1 MRLIQSFLLAL
12 ALSALAST
20 SALASAD
27 APKAGAEYT
36 SLETALPTRAENGKI
51 EVIEFFSYA
60 CPHCRAFDP
69 VLAAWVKKNADKISF
84 RRVHVAMRAA
94 ELPLQRLY
102 TTLEAMGLT
111 EKIHPKVFA
120 ALHEEDVRLYSDAAV
135 FEWVAKAGIDKA
147 KFMAT
152 YNSFGM
158 PSRLAAAQATVA
170 SFQVDH
176 WPSIGIDGRFYT
188 SPSKVATA
196 AGVMLTTEQ
205 QQQGGLTVMDFLV
218 AKAKAEKK

>member
-1 MRLIQSFLLAL
+1 MRLIQSVLFAL
-12 ALSALAST
+12 ALSALASGT
-20 SALASAD
+20 ALASAE
-27 APKAGAEYT
+27 APKAGADYT
-36 SLETALPTRAENGKI
+36 NLETALPTRAENGKV
-51 EVIEFFSYA
+51 EVVEFFSYA

-69 VLAAWVKKNADKISF
+69 VLAAWVKKNADKVTF
-84 RRVHVAMRAA
+84 RRVHVAFRPA
-94 ELPLQRLY
+94 EQPLQRMY

-111 EKIHPKVFA
+111 EKIHARVFTA
-120 ALHEEDVRLYSDAAV
+120 VHDEDVRLFSDAAV
-135 FEWVAKAGIDKA
+135 FDWIGKAGVDKA
-147 KFMAT
+147 KFIAT

-158 PSRLAAAQATVA
+158 PSRVAAAQASVT

-176 WPSIGIDGRFYT
+176 WPSIGIDGRFFT
-188 SPSKVATA
+188 SPSKVAAA

>member
-1 MRLIQSFLLAL
+1 MRLIQTFLFAL
-12 ALSALAST
+12 AIGAALPAFASV
-20 SALASAD
+20 D
-27 APKAGAEYT
+27 APKAGAEY
-36 SLETALPTRAENGKI
+36 SNLETALPTRAEKGKI

-69 VLAAWVKKNADKISF
+69 VLAAWVKKNADKVSF
-84 RRVHVAMRAA
+84 RRVHVAFRPA
-94 ELPLQRLY
+94 EQPLQRMY

-111 EKIHPKVFA
+111 ETVHPKVFA
-120 ALHEEDVRLYSDAAV
+120 ALHEENVRLMSDQAI
-135 FEWVAKAGIDKA
+135 FDWIAKAGVDRA

-158 PSRLAAAQATVA
+158 PSRVSAAQASVTG
-170 SFQVDH
+170 FGVDL

-205 QQQGGLTVMDFLV
+205 QQQNGLAVMDFLV

>member
-1 MRLIQSFLLAL
+1 MRLIRTFLFAL
-12 ALSALAST
+12 ALGGALPAFASV
-20 SALASAD
+20 D

-36 SLETALPTRAENGKI
+36 ALETALPTQAEKGKI

-69 VLAAWVKKNADKISF
+69 VLAAWVKKNADKVSF
-84 RRVHVAMRAA
+84 RRVHVAFRPA
-94 ELPLQRLY
+94 EMPLQRMY

-111 EKIHPKVFA
+111 ETLHQKIFV
-120 ALHEEDVRLYSDAAV
+120 ALHDENVRLMSDNAV
-135 FEWVAKAGIDKA
+135 FDWVAKAGVDRA
-147 KFMAT
+147 KFIAT
-152 YNSFGM
+152 YKSFGM
-158 PSRLAAAQATVA
+158 PSRVSAAQAAVNG
-170 SFQVDH
+170 FGVDL

-196 AGVMLTTEQ
+196 AGVVQSNELQ
-205 QQQGGLTVMDFLV
+205 QQNGLAVMDFLV